1 MNSKVGDIRPA
12 NVCINDEGLIKVMT
26 KHTFPQDL
34 DNYQKTFYDKE
45 KTYLA
50 PEEVKDLQIG
60 KSQTTAN
67 IDTSEA
73 FSAGLTV
80 LDASIL

>member
-1 MNSKVGDIRPA
+1 M
-12 NVCINDEGLIKVMT
+12 
-26 KHTFPQDL
+26 
-34 DNYQKTFYDKE
+34 
-45 KTYLA
+45 
-50 PEEVKDLQIG
+50 QIG

-80 LDASIL
+80 LDAAVLENSDSVYDKNGNIDYESLQGKKENLKNDPGYGDLLKHAILNLTETTP